1 MKIIITYVFVAI
13 ILCGCGL
20 AGVIKSNDDQYL
32 QPGALDSP
40 VGNVLDFY
48 QFKFLN
54 KYEVTYQWPA
64 SAKTCSIGILPMWNV
79 KRGLQSE
86 FWHVTDI
93 YERDGHT
100 WQLSSHPDKPFDFD
114 IYVRSVK
121 VMNPIFGDVNGV
133 HQKIGEE
140 ELENGLGSMC
150 FDSWALT
157 SHTLMVFLY
166 KWDLKTWKSL
176 NTQHN
181 PKGKWTEQR
190 VGNNLWTVQEVP
202 EQELA
207 PARLNATGGWYQN
220 WLLPIGK
227 TGYTFSLILGASK
240 ESLQKPDAHARMK
253 EMFRQMIEG
262 VKIESIQP

>member
-1 MKIIITYVFVAI
+1 MKIILTYVFAAVMV
-13 ILCGCGL
+13 CGCGV
-20 AGVIKSNDDQYL
+20 ADMIKRNDDRYL
-32 QPGALDSP
+32 QPSALDSP
-40 VGNVLDFY
+40 IGPVLDSY
-48 QFKFLN
+48 KFKFLN
-54 KYEVTYQWPA
+54 EYNVTYQWPA
-64 SAKTCSIGILPMWNV
+64 NAKHCKMGSVATLNTDW
-79 KRGLQSE
+79 GLKSE
-86 FWHVTDI
+86 FFYVPDI
-93 YERDGHT
+93 FEKDGKT
-100 WQLSSHPDKPFDFD
+100 WQASTAGKFYDFD
-114 IYVRSVK
+114 KYVRSVK

-166 KWDLKTWKSL
+166 KWDLKTWKAL

-181 PKGKWTEQR
+181 PKGKWTEQQ

-207 PARLNATGGWYQN
+207 SARLNATGGWFQN
-220 WLLPIGK
+220 WLLPIGN
-227 TGYTFSLILGASK
+227 TGYTLSLILGASK

-253 EMFRQMIEG
+253 EMFRQMIEA
-262 VKIESIQP
+262 VKIEPIQP